1 MDAQARMS
9 PGPDGPQH
17 LQALRRA
24 NAVRL
29 ARADLKRR
37 VADGDVSAAEVI
49 LRSPW
54 EAGSMT
60 GADRVTRQRRW
71 GRTRCRELWQYLSI
85 PENKRIGSMTDR
97 QRRVLAAL
105 LNESESSCRP
115 AATAV
120 ETERSEPLQP
130 VLAGAA
136 CPGVARACPTR
147 RFVCRVAQPGDA
159 AHARSLIRGSR
170 C

>member
-54 EAGSMT
+54 EAESMT
-60 GADRVTRQRRW
+60 VSDLLTSQRRW
-71 GRTRCRELWQYLSI
+71 GSTRCRKLLQYLSI

-105 LNESESSCRP
+105 LNESEASCRP

-130 VLAGAA
+130 VLAG
-136 CPGVARACPTR
+136 VA
-147 RFVCRVAQPGDA
+147 
-159 AHARSLIRGSR
+159 
-170 C
+170 